1 MQQPRVSIITVVY
14 NSVTTIEDTI
24 KSVLA
29 LTYSNVEYIVVD
41 GGSNDGTIDI
51 IKKYEQKISLW
62 TSGPDA
68 GLYDAMNKGME
79 MSSGDYFWFINSG
92 DEPASPDVLNKVFS
106 GSSTADVYYGETM
119 LIDEAGNEIGLRRLS
134 PPEILCWHDFRRGM
148 LVSHQSFIAS
158 RKVAGKY
165 DLSYRF
171 SADYEWCLH
180 ALKHASEI
188 RNTRLI
194 LSKFREGGMTRQNI
208 ISGLKERFIIM
219 VKNFGLGST
228 IMAHFVIVPKFF
240 WYWIRNRRF

>member
-14 NSVTTIEDTI
+14 NSATTIEATI

-41 GGSNDGTIDI
+41 GGSTDGTIDI
-51 IKKYEQKISLW
+51 IKKYEQKISGW

-106 GSSTADVYYGETM
+106 GNSTADVYYGETM

-134 PPEILCWHDFRRGM
+134 PPDHLSWRDFRRGM

-158 RKVAGKY
+158 GKVAGKY
-165 DLSYRF
+165 DLNYRF
-171 SADYEWCLH
+171 SADYDWCLH

-188 RNTRLI
+188 RNTGLI

-208 ISGLKERFIIM
+208 IPGLKERFRIM

-228 IMAHFVIVPKFF
+228 ILAHFVIVPKFF
-240 WYWIRNRRF
+240 RYWIQNRRF

>member
-14 NSVTTIEDTI
+14 NSVTTIEATI

-41 GGSNDGTIDI
+41 GGSTDGTIDL
-51 IKKYEQKISLW
+51 IKKYEQQISRW

-92 DEPASPDVLNKVFS
+92 DEPASPDVLDKVFS
-106 GSSTADVYYGETM
+106 GNSNADVYYGETM
-119 LIDEAGNEIGLRRLS
+119 LIDEAGNEIGLRRHS
-134 PPEILCWHDFRRGM
+134 PPDHLSWRDFRRGM

-158 RKVAGKY
+158 GKVAGKY

-188 RNTRLI
+188 RNTGLI

-208 ISGLKERFIIM
+208 IPGLKERFRIM

-228 IMAHFVIVPKFF
+228 ILAHFVIAPKFF
-240 WYWIRNRRF
+240 RYWMQNRRF